1 MKTYI
6 HKITAVLLVALTW
19 MGCKVDDPELGAA
32 PTSSQVQFSATPTAA
47 NPNIITFK
55 NLSGPV
61 TKVVWDLG
69 NGQTGSGEEINGSY
83 ALAGDYT
90 VKLTI
95 LTSGG
100 YASSTQTVRIAN
112 SRFDMLNRPDFNS
125 LTGGASNTAG
135 KTWVIDKAST
145 GHLGVGPATSDF
157 PEWYQAGPNEK
168 ASEGFYDDEMTFTLA
183 NNLKYTYANNGSSF
197 ANGAN
202 AAGLGGTTGGDVTL
216 NYTPP
221 TNLTWIIT
229 DEGTKKFLTISG
241 NGFIAYYTGVNK
253 YQILSITDDE
263 MWLKVGDKANAA
275 NAWYLKLIRKG
286 FVRPVV
292 VKPLRAN
299 DIVDKFDGVKPIAWK
314 ADGIVFKP
322 NFDNPVPQGLNTAAK
337 VGFYQRQSGDANQY
351 GNLQYT
357 FDYRLDL
364 TTRNKFRVKVF
375 FPGLNDY
382 SGTLKPQVALKLQ
395 NSLMGGNAWQTQT
408 EIVKP
413 VGKLNEWVE
422 LEFDFS
428 SIASNTVYD
437 QIVLQ
442 LGGEGHQVPGIFYV
456 GSIQLL

>member
-1 MKTYI
+1 MKTYLL
-6 HKITAVLLVALTW
+6 KSAAVLLMVLTW
-19 MGCKVDDPELGAA
+19 MGCKVDDPELGSA
-32 PTSSQVQFSATPTAA
+32 PTSDQVKFSATPTAA
-47 NPNIITFK
+47 NANIITFK

-61 TKVVWDLG
+61 TKAVWDLG
-69 NGQTGSGEEINGSY
+69 NGQTGSGEEINGSF
-83 ALAGDYT
+83 ALAGEYT

-100 YASSTQTVRIAN
+100 YVSSTQTVRIAN
-112 SRFDMLNRPDFNS
+112 SRYDMLNRPDFNS
-125 LTGGASNTAG
+125 LTGGANNTAG
-135 KTWVIDKAST
+135 KTWVIDKVST

-183 NNLKYTYANNGSSF
+183 NNLKYTYANNGNTF
-197 ANGAN
+197 VNGAN
-202 AAGLGGTTGGDVTL
+202 AAGLGGAAGADVTL

-221 TNLTWIIT
+221 ANMSWIIT
-229 DEGTKKFLTISG
+229 DEGTKKFLTIT
-241 NGFIAYYTGVNK
+241 NGFIAYYTGVSK
-253 YQILSITDDE
+253 YQILSISDDE

-286 FVRPVV
+286 FVRPVIQ
-292 VKPLRAN
+292 KPLKAA
-299 DIVDKFDGVKPIAWK
+299 DIVDKFDGIKPINWK
-314 ADGIVFKP
+314 ADGIVFQP
-322 NFDNPVPQGLNTAAK
+322 NFSNPVPKGLNTAAK
-337 VGFYQRQSGDANQY
+337 VAYYERLTGDANQY

-357 FDYRLDL
+357 FDYRFDL

-375 FPGLNDY
+375 FPSLNNY
-382 SGTLKPQVALKLQ
+382 TGTLKPQVALKLQ

-408 EIVKP
+408 EVVKQ
-413 VGKLNEWVE
+413 VTKFNEWVE

-428 SIASNTVYD
+428 GVASNTLYD